1 MKSYTV
7 YKHTTPSGKVYIG
20 ITQQKPT
27 DRWKNGRG
35 YNKGQLFS
43 KAIAKYGWDNI
54 KHEIIF
60 QNLSKEE
67 ACEKEIEMIAK
78 YHSNISENGYNVL
91 EGGICS
97 PPSAEARKKSSEVM
111 KAKWQDAD
119 FRENTR
125 THMKG
130 KKRSEKARENIAV
143 AQKKRFENPLEREK
157 ISQRQIGKTRTEE
170 AKKKTSETLK
180 KHYED
185 AENIKHLIESHP
197 GKKIKCLE
205 TGEIFSSV
213 RRASIKYSI
222 SHYSISL
229 VCKGKRKTAGGYQWS
244 YV

>member
-1 MKSYTV
+1 MKT
-7 YKHTTPSGKVYIG
+7 
-20 ITQQKPT
+20 
-27 DRWKNGRG
+27 
-35 YNKGQLFS
+35 
-43 KAIAKYGWDNI
+43 
-54 KHEIIF
+54 
-60 QNLSKEE
+60 
-67 ACEKEIEMIAK
+67 
-78 YHSNISENGYNVL
+78 
-91 EGGICS
+91 
-97 PPSAEARKKSSEVM
+97 
-111 KAKWQDAD
+111 KWQDPD
-119 FRENTR
+119 YRECAMFN
-125 THMKG
+125 MKG
-130 KKRSEKARENIAV
+130 KKRNAQARENIAV

-213 RRASIKYSI
+213 RRASIKYNI